1 MGLFLCFLRNTLF
14 ESSALLKPVTL
25 TSPHFSSND
34 LAFEFTRAWKDSR
47 ESTSSLTWKIHLPSS
62 LRHPPS
68 QAPQGPLSLLWPT
81 SIYCS
86 PNPSRWPFKWTQVS
100 QISKPIKTKNS
111 LSSLWFSS
119 ATDIFTLTLTAELP
133 ESAVYLLSL
142 HSLSCSLL
150 NPLPLPPPAPIFFF
164 LLTLVGNPLNRK
176 KTSPFICIIIS
187 NGRKILV
194 ITALYY
200 TTLYNIITILYCTI
214 L

>member
-34 LAFEFTRAWKDSR
+34 LAFAFTRAWKDSR

-100 QISKPIKTKNS
+100 QISKPIKTKTLFQAYDFPRLQIS
-111 LSSLWFSS
+111 LPSPSQPSSLRVPSTCCLCIPS
-119 ATDIFTLTLTAELP
+119 PA
-133 ESAVYLLSL
+133 
-142 HSLSCSLL
+142 HCS
-150 NPLPLPPPAPIFFF
+150 IH
-164 LLTLVGNPLNRK
+164 
-176 KTSPFICIIIS
+176 
-187 NGRKILV
+187 
-194 ITALYY
+194 
-200 TTLYNIITILYCTI
+200 
-214 L
+214 